1 MYDDGR
7 HLWKHWMWFY
17 LSMLRDNKKNLE
29 FCGLSFRN
37 LQIISWLLT
46 PMGSQLTRLAGWG
59 EVIDQLPPTNQFLS
73 LLKHPVGKHDYK
85 ITDYEVHEAQVKYSK
100 SKGHSIALLKVLGS
114 FCWTL
119 VGHKAFLVKFCRS
132 WAILFDFWKAYDH
145 SLWHL

>member
-17 LSMLRDNKKNLE
+17 LSMLRDNKKKSWVLWSLIQKSPNHFLATDSHGIPTDKISRMRWSNWPAPPHKSIPVPLKTSSGE
-29 FCGLSFRN
+29 TW
-37 LQIISWLLT
+37 LQ
-46 PMGSQLTRLAGWG
+46 
-59 EVIDQLPPTNQFLS
+59 
-73 LLKHPVGKHDYK
+73 
-85 ITDYEVHEAQVKYSK
+85 DYEVHEAQVKYSM

-145 SLWHL
+145 SLGHL